1 MSFYDIRIPQED
13 RPALDQLV
21 NNLKHFA
28 SDHKTSGYFGDNLIT
43 LGRNLGFM
51 ADKRFLNAVN
61 NSFLE
66 NGDVNKTWRLHV
78 YSWAIKTALPLDGDL
93 IECGVYRGLY
103 VDSAIKYL
111 GETAFENKEF
121 YLYDTFEGLD
131 LRYSTTMEM
140 ALSLDAEGI
149 AEYSKN
155 DNETGVRNR
164 FEKFKWVKV
173 VKGVVPDILKISSP
187 KKISFLHLDLNAGE
201 AETKALDYLY
211 DRVTNGGVIL
221 IDDYGRFEHNQLHCA
236 HNQWFLNKGQ
246 SILELPTGQGLV
258 IKRK

>member
-1 MSFYDIRIPQED
+1 MTKLKIFFIGLSALIILSFFGYKYWQTQPSYSLLQIQE
-13 RPALDQLV
+13 
-21 NNLKHFA
+21 
-28 SDHKTSGYFGDNLIT
+28 S
-43 LGRNLGFM
+43 
-51 ADKRFLNAVN
+51 
-61 NSFLE
+61 
-66 NGDVNKTWRLHV
+66 
-78 YSWAIKTALPLDGDL
+78 
-93 IECGVYRGLY
+93 IE
-103 VDSAIKYL
+103 SKKA
-111 GETAFENKEF
+111 AFENKEF

-258 IKRK
+258 IKRD